1 MPACTAINHETA
13 PEQGHACHALGRP
26 RLGCYKGW
34 SFLRPA
40 RPDPTAGQE
49 HRMRRGTHSGLRY
62 LRIAPVALLA
72 LLAAACSSA
81 GTATTD
87 GSSSFADRFRT
98 AMASGSAPAP
108 ASEPGGPVSLNN
120 CPNVELRQGAGTLTI
135 NNNPKDPSA
144 MQLRYQVSVTQTARE
159 CSRVG
164 GELIMRVGVQG
175 RIVLG
180 PAGTSGTLELPLR
193 YAVVQESPEPKT
205 VYTKLYR
212 VPVSIAEGQLNVPFT
227 HIEEGISV
235 PMPSA
240 AAFDSY
246 VIYVGFDAL
255 GGAHPAKPPA
265 KKRVPKQS

>member
-1 MPACTAINHETA
+1 
-13 PEQGHACHALGRP
+13 
-26 RLGCYKGW
+26 
-34 SFLRPA
+34 
-40 RPDPTAGQE
+40 
-49 HRMRRGTHSGLRY
+49 MRRGTHSGLGFFRM
-62 LRIAPVALLA
+62 APAAALA
-72 LLAAACSSA
+72 LLVGACSSA

-87 GSSSFADRFRT
+87 GSSSFADRFRS
-98 AMASGSAPAP
+98 AMASGSSTAPAP
-108 ASEPGGPVSLNN
+108 ASEPGGPVSLNT
-120 CPNVELRQGAGTLTI
+120 CPNVDLRQGAGTLTI

-144 MQLRYQVSVTQTARE
+144 MQLRYQVSVTQTARD

>member
-1 MPACTAINHETA
+1 
-13 PEQGHACHALGRP
+13 
-26 RLGCYKGW
+26 
-34 SFLRPA
+34 
-40 RPDPTAGQE
+40 
-49 HRMRRGTHSGLRY
+49 
-62 LRIAPVALLA
+62 
-72 LLAAACSSA
+72 
-81 GTATTD
+81 
-87 GSSSFADRFRT
+87 
-98 AMASGSAPAP
+98 MASGTAQAPAP
-108 ASEPGGPVSLNN
+108 AAVPGGPTPLST
-120 CPNVELRQGAGTLTI
+120 CPNVDLRQGAGTLTI

-164 GELIMRVGVQG
+164 GDLLIRVGVQG
-175 RIVLG
+175 RVVLG

-193 YAVVQESPEPKT
+193 YAVVQEGPEPKA

-227 HIEEGISV
+227 HIEESISI

-240 AAFDSY
+240 AALESY
-246 VIYVGFDAL
+246 VIYVGFDAI